1 VDKKMQRLLDPV
13 RKLYHGD
20 VQTLVIAAIAVLC
33 VAWALWATAF
43 ALKWIPFPYQFDYG
57 EGFTTFV
64 AKLWANGQWKWDIN
78 QEPYITLMYGPLYPI
93 ILVPFIKT
101 FGATVMAIRA
111 VMAVSALVCLIFT
124 YLIAR
129 YLSKSRLIGII
140 AALLPLAHPIIR
152 DWLIEARI
160 DYLALAFSII
170 GLYIAI
176 RFINSKWLYLSIL
189 LFLLAFFT
197 KQTTVT
203 AFAAVLVFLLMN
215 QRKKGL
221 LYAELF
227 VGGLA
232 LVLTIGTVLTKGG
245 LFDHMFLYN
254 ATSFSLLSLSSWLT
268 KLRLT
273 LSPMVIGL
281 LLSVFYILSEY
292 KQKKALSIPALFW
305 IISGLVNM
313 FLLMRPGSFINYSLE
328 FILATCLCAGLF
340 VGKIL
345 SGESNLKVL
354 MPNLFKTWS
363 EKKQTTSLMILLVF
377 QIAVL
382 GIGHATPMPY
392 AGYAEAVEKVKAI
405 IADTSQPV
413 ITENAWLVLSEG
425 KVPYIEPFVFT
436 NLKLAGIWDDS
447 KYIQDLKNQR
457 FDYLVLTMPLISPYY
472 DYSRFT
478 QQQME
483 LMESN
488 YHLIY
493 YYEDYGSNWYWLF
506 VYEANRMG

>member
-1 VDKKMQRLLDPV
+1 
-13 RKLYHGD
+13 
-20 VQTLVIAAIAVLC
+20 
-33 VAWALWATAF
+33 
-43 ALKWIPFPYQFDYG
+43 
-57 EGFTTFV
+57 
-64 AKLWANGQWKWDIN
+64 
-78 QEPYITLMYGPLYPI
+78 
-93 ILVPFIKT
+93 
-101 FGATVMAIRA
+101 
-111 VMAVSALVCLIFT
+111 
-124 YLIAR
+124 
-129 YLSKSRLIGII
+129 
-140 AALLPLAHPIIR
+140 
-152 DWLIEARI
+152 
-160 DYLALAFSII
+160 
-170 GLYIAI
+170 
-176 RFINSKWLYLSIL
+176 
-189 LFLLAFFT
+189 
-197 KQTTVT
+197 
-203 AFAAVLVFLLMN
+203 
-215 QRKKGL
+215 
-221 LYAELF
+221 
-227 VGGLA
+227 
-232 LVLTIGTVLTKGG
+232 
-245 LFDHMFLYN
+245 
-254 ATSFSLLSLSSWLT
+254 
-268 KLRLT
+268 
-273 LSPMVIGL
+273 
-281 LLSVFYILSEY
+281 
-292 KQKKALSIPALFW
+292 
-305 IISGLVNM
+305 
-313 FLLMRPGSFINYSLE
+313 
-328 FILATCLCAGLF
+328 
-340 VGKIL
+340 
-345 SGESNLKVL
+345 